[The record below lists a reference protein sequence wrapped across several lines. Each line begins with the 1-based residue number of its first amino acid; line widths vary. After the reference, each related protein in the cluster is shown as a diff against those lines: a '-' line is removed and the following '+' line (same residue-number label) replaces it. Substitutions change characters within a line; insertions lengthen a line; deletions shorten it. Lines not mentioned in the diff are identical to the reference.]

1 MPSFDTKSTMA
12 NKGEGRFIS
21 RVSVAIL
28 VLVLSLS
35 FSPVLSESAQEKK
48 QELKDA
54 SPGSSIE
61 EQRLKIIKADLQA
74 QIDELKKLKLEFEE
88 MRKGLEGKKH
98 EQLTKVVKMFEAMPP
113 EEAAKTIE
121 KLDDDTAV
129 QILTSLKART
139 AGKVLAQIE
148 PARAAVLSKKA
159 LLKTK

>member
-1 MPSFDTKSTMA
+1 MA
-12 NKGEGRFIS
+12 NNGKSRFIS
-21 RVSVAIL
+21 RAAITIL
-28 VLVLSLS
+28 ILSLS
-35 FSPVLSESAQEKK
+35 LSPVLSASAQEKK
-48 QELKDA
+48 QELKGTPPA
-54 SPGSSIE
+54 SSIE
-61 EQRLKIIKADLQA
+61 EERLKILKADLQA
-74 QIDELKKLKLEFEE
+74 QIDQLKKLKQEYEE

-129 QILTSLKART
+129 QILTSLKAKS

-159 LLKTK
+159 LLKAK

>member
-1 MPSFDTKSTMA
+1 MA
-12 NKGEGRFIS
+12 NNGKSRFIS
-21 RVSVAIL
+21 RAAITIL
-28 VLVLSLS
+28 ILSLS
-35 FSPVLSESAQEKK
+35 LSPVLSASAQEKK
-48 QELKDA
+48 QELKGTPPA
-54 SPGSSIE
+54 SSIE
-61 EQRLKIIKADLQA
+61 EERLKILKADLQA
-74 QIDELKKLKLEFEE
+74 QIDQLKKLKQEYEE

-129 QILTSLKART
+129 QILTSLKAKS

>member
-1 MPSFDTKSTMA
+1 MA
-12 NKGEGRFIS
+12 NKGKSRFIS
-21 RVSVAIL
+21 RVSIIIL
-28 VLVLSLS
+28 ILSLS
-35 FSPVLSESAQEKK
+35 LSPVLSASAQEKR
-48 QELKDA
+48 QELKGTPPA
-54 SPGSSIE
+54 SSIE
-61 EQRLKIIKADLQA
+61 EERLKILKADLQA
-74 QIDELKKLKLEFEE
+74 QIDQLKKLKQEYEE

-129 QILTSLKART
+129 QILTSLKAKS

-159 LLKTK
+159 LLKAK